1 MAISIIWWKKI
12 ELLAIETNF
21 SIEFSK
27 QTDKKTRDL
36 YSYKEKFMEAICKER
51 NYKSFNTNEYHD
63 TLVPQL
69 LAKAFL
75 VMYIVGVLLFTFRS
89 ILS

>member
-1 MAISIIWWKKI
+1 MAISITWWKKI

-21 SIEFSK
+21 SIEVSK

-63 TLVPQL
+63 TLIPQL

-75 VMYIVGVLLFTFRS
+75 ATYVGGIVLLTLRH
-89 ILS
+89 I